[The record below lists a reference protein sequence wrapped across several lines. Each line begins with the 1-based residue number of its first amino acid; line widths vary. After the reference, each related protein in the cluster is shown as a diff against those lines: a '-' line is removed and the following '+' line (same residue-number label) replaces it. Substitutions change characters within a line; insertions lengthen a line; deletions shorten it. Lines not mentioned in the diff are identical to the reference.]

1 MQETVAQLAVQYPWI
16 ATIFMV
22 VGVIRLVVKP
32 LMELAKGVVA
42 STPSTADDAMVA
54 NVESSKIYK
63 TFLFVI
69 DWLFSIKPLTAKNNI

>member
-16 ATIFMV
+16 AAIFMV

-42 STPSTADDAMVA
+42 STPSAADDVMVA
-54 NVESSKIYK
+54 SVESSKAYK
-63 TFLFVI
+63 TVLFVI
-69 DWLFSIKPLTAKNNI
+69 DWLFSIKPVK

>member
-32 LMELAKGVVA
+32 LMELAKSVAA
-42 STPSTADDAMVA
+42 STPSVKDDAAVA
-54 NVESSKIYK
+54 SVESSKAYK
-63 TFLFVI
+63 TVLFVI
-69 DWLFSIKPLTAKNNI
+69 DWLFSLKPVK